1 MTSSSSSS
9 SESSESAPAAFDAS
23 ATATVAFASGASR
36 SGLAFLIGA
45 LANIAATAFF
55 PAAAFAF
62 GPPGGFGAAAAVR
75 GLSFAAGVADDAGSV
90 LGAGLNPANGF
101 FAGAGA
107 GSSVSAASAVFFFA
121 AAAAAAGAGGAAG
134 AGLFGGAGRLSLPFV
149 ASRFAEAHVTA
160 LVRLSRRAL
169 GVSGAASNMASVWRV
184 VSASMS
190 AAESDASSA
199 LRTA

>member
-1 MTSSSSSS
+1 M
-9 SESSESAPAAFDAS
+9 
-23 ATATVAFASGASR
+23 
-36 SGLAFLIGA
+36 
-45 LANIAATAFF
+45 
-55 PAAAFAF
+55 
-62 GPPGGFGAAAAVR
+62 
-75 GLSFAAGVADDAGSV
+75 
-90 LGAGLNPANGF
+90 GAGLNPANGF

-107 GSSVSAASAVFFFA
+107 GSSVLAASAVFFF
-121 AAAAAAGAGGAAG
+121 AAAAAGAGGAAG

-149 ASRFAEAHVTA
+149 ASRFAETHVTA

>member
-45 LANIAATAFF
+45 LANIAAMAFF

-62 GPPGGFGAAAAVR
+62 GPPGGFGAAAVR
-75 GLSFAAGVADDAGSV
+75 GLSFAAGVGDDAGSV

-107 GSSVSAASAVFFFA
+107 GSSVSAASAVFFF
-121 AAAAAAGAGGAAG
+121 AAAAAGAGGAAG

-169 GVSGAASNMASVWRV
+169 GVSGAASNMASV
-184 VSASMS
+184 
-190 AAESDASSA
+190 
-199 LRTA
+199 

>member
-45 LANIAATAFF
+45 LANIAAMAFF

-62 GPPGGFGAAAAVR
+62 GPPGGFGAAAVR
-75 GLSFAAGVADDAGSV
+75 GLSFAAGVGDDAGSV

-107 GSSVSAASAVFFFA
+107 GSSVLAASAIFFFA
-121 AAAAAAGAGGAAG
+121 AAAAAGGAGGAAG

-149 ASRFAEAHVTA
+149 ASRFAETHVTA